1 MTASAQRYLSAG
13 VLTVWGVMLMH
24 FYVSGRVASYLH
36 PAFHL
41 LTVIS
46 GIVLLLLAVGL
57 LFLRVEEEDCCEA
70 GCASSHSHDHRPG
83 RSFVSAFVLIV
94 PLLVAAMVSP
104 DQFGEAVVTN
114 RGYIEQINDLPG
126 YKPSIEPSLPSADS
140 PGAAVADDR
149 NEDYLP
155 RNEAGQIKAQTVD
168 LIYAAE
174 EPTMRA
180 DFEGKA
186 VELIGQFMPE
196 RADNAKGDRFNLVR
210 MFVMCCAADAR
221 PVAISVRTERAQSVA
236 EMSWVRV
243 TGKAAFPVESG
254 RRVPIVLAE
263 SVTPCDPPEETFI
276 Y

>member
-1 MTASAQRYLSAG
+1 MTAFAQRYLSAG
-13 VLTVWGVMLMH
+13 VLTVWGVMLAF
-24 FYVSGRVASYLH
+24 FYFSGRVASYLH
-36 PAFHL
+36 PAFHF
-41 LTVIS
+41 LTCMS
-46 GIVLLLLAVGL
+46 GIVLLLLAAGI
-57 LFLRVEEEDCCEA
+57 LFLPTEEEDCSEA
-70 GCASSHSHDHRPG
+70 GCSTSHGQQKPV
-83 RSFVSAFVLIV
+83 RSLLSAFVLIV
-94 PLLVAAMVSP
+94 PLLVAAVVSP
-104 DQFGEAVVTN
+104 DQFGEAIVKN
-114 RGYIEQINDLPG
+114 RGYIEEINDLPA
-126 YKPSIEPSLPSADS
+126 YKPSVDPPLPAADS
-140 PGAAVADDR
+140 QGAAGADYPG
-149 NEDYLP
+149 ESYLP

-196 RADNAKGDRFNLVR
+196 RGDNAKGDRFNLVR

-221 PVAISVRTERAQSVA
+221 PVGITVQTAKPQSVV

-243 TGKAAFPVESG
+243 VGKAAFPVESG

-263 SVTPCDPPEETFI
+263 SVSPCDPPEETFI

>member
-1 MTASAQRYLSAG
+1 MTASVQRYLSAG
-13 VLTVWGVMLMH
+13 ILTVWGVMLML
-24 FYVSGRVASYLH
+24 FYFSGRVASYLH
-36 PAFHL
+36 PTFHF
-41 LTVIS
+41 LTGMS

-57 LFLRVEEEDCCEA
+57 LFLPAGEDACCEA
-70 GCASSHSHDHRPG
+70 DSSTSHGQQKPV
-83 RSFVSAFVLIV
+83 RSVLSTFILVV
-94 PLLVAAMVSP
+94 PLLIAATVSP
-104 DQFGEAVVTN
+104 DQFGEAIVKN
-114 RGYIEQINDLPG
+114 RGYIEEINDLPG
-126 YKPSIEPSLPSADS
+126 YKPSIEPPLPTAD
-140 PGAAVADDR
+140 PQGDAGADAASQ
-149 NEDYLP
+149 EYLP

-221 PVAISVRTERAQSVA
+221 PVAITVQTNKAQSVA
-236 EMSWVRV
+236 EMSWIKVV
-243 TGKAAFPVESG
+243 GKAAFPVESG

>member
-1 MTASAQRYLSAG
+1 MTASVQRYLSAG
-13 VLTVWGVMLMH
+13 ILTVWGVMLTH

-36 PAFHL
+36 PTFHL
-41 LTVIS
+41 LSGMS
-46 GIVLLLLAVGL
+46 GIVLLILAIGL
-57 LFLRVEEEDCCEA
+57 LFLPAEEDACCEA
-70 GCASSHSHDHRPG
+70 GCASSHGQQRPV
-83 RSFVSAFVLIV
+83 RSVLSMFVLII

-104 DQFGEAVVTN
+104 DQFGEAIVKN
-114 RGYIEQINDLPG
+114 RGYIEEISDLPG
-126 YKPSIEPSLPSADS
+126 YKFSIEPPLPTTDS
-140 PGAAVADDR
+140 QDAAGTNGA
-149 NEDYLP
+149 EESYLP
-155 RNEAGQIKAQTVD
+155 KNEAGQIKAQTVD

-196 RADNAKGDRFNLVR
+196 RSANAKGNRFSLVR

-221 PVAISVRTERAQSVA
+221 PVAISIQTEKAQSVV
-236 EMSWVRV
+236 EMSWVKV
-243 TGKAAFPVESG
+243 IGKAAFPVESG

-263 SVTPCDPPEETFI
+263 SVTACDPPEETFI